1 MKVTLATHGGQAAG
15 IRLAQPARVVD
26 TADLTDGDAAEL
38 ARLVA
43 ATRSEAAGPDS
54 SRGRAR
60 DAMSYTITV
69 EEEEEEEEEGG
80 SSTALSRSDTT
91 MTRSFADLLAWLDQ
105 HAPSP

>member
-69 EEEEEEEEEGG
+69 EEEEEEEGG

-91 MTRSFADLLAWLDQ
+91 MTRSFADLLAWLEQ